1 MYVLYRFITFLMFN
15 STVQDDHVEY
25 EDEFGRIRTVLR
37 SEVPRNLRP
46 DPESDVDED
55 E

>member
-1 MYVLYRFITFLMFN
+1 MFN
-15 STVQDDHVEY
+15 FSQDDPIVEY
-25 EDEFGRIRTVLR
+25 EDEFGRIRTAPR

-46 DPESDVDED
+46 DMEDDLDED